1 MNGIREQCLEQL
13 RKAIPEAM
21 ELMGK
26 PCRRAFSREL
36 CPGHA
41 GGGPAL
47 QDADDLIALAQTEA
61 GRLFSP
67 ATARLCAGNWKTAS
81 SPSRQ
86 TITAWTFIRNFCRAI
101 SSSHLVVR
109 RSSLSLPAEAS
120 PATIWPIRAACCC
133 RPPTQARQSRD
144 VFRLWPQEIVM
155 RWSAHKFRFVRL
167 ISVRPLIPCHIRI

>member
-21 ELMGK
+21 ELMESPAGELSLANYA
-26 PCRRAFSREL
+26 RAM
-36 CPGHA
+36 P

-109 RSSLSLPAEAS
+109 RSSLSLPGGGVPCNNMAYPRGLLLPPPHS
-120 PATIWPIRAACCC
+120 GTTKPGRFPALAAGDRHALVSAPNSVSCVSYPF
-133 RPPTQARQSRD
+133 RP
-144 VFRLWPQEIVM
+144 
-155 RWSAHKFRFVRL
+155 
-167 ISVRPLIPCHIRI
+167 